1 MSLPPGS
8 APDGVGGVVKL
19 NPRAEPFIQTVSK
32 TLKQHRRGKRED
44 GENPGSKH
52 QTRPRQGRWTGGR
65 GAGRPNP
72 SRKTKI
78 PGANVGK
85 ERISVFVR
93 NEKNCRKEETPSE
106 KEETAGT
113 RGTSTGRQE
122 GGRNPHEC
130 LSAGG
135 YHSYVRTMAVDGTHG
150 VGRVLEVLSVYNDSR
165 C

>member
-52 QTRPRQGRWTGGR
+52 QIRPRQGGWTGRR

-72 SRKTKI
+72 SRETKI
-78 PGANVGK
+78 PGANVGR
-85 ERISVFVR
+85 ERRISVSVR
-93 NEKNCRKEETPSE
+93 NKKNYRK
-106 KEETAGT
+106 KESQAK
-113 RGTSTGRQE
+113 
-122 GGRNPHEC
+122 
-130 LSAGG
+130 
-135 YHSYVRTMAVDGTHG
+135 
-150 VGRVLEVLSVYNDSR
+150 
-165 C
+165 